1 MKRGSIVNKISEF
14 LLETT
19 KFKDISKFTPVV
31 IAPGRFNPPHRG
43 HKLVIDKLVALGEKL
58 DAQPVVLII
67 DSGKYGPK
75 NPLSGEVR
83 KEYLQKMFPEIRFEV
98 FKNAFEAVIKLAEK
112 DQLVPVGGVAGQDR
126 GTAYKGMVG
135 QIFGDDVKNRYL
147 SEVLHRDPD
156 SDSTDVKGISATRAR
171 QAAMEGD
178 IAAFRAM
185 TGFADEEAKTLMK
198 LLVDGMETN
207 GI

>member
-1 MKRGSIVNKISEF
+1 M
-14 LLETT
+14 LEND
-19 KFKDISKFTPVV
+19 KFRDASRYAPIV

-43 HKLVIDKLVALGEKL
+43 HKLIIDKLVALSEKL

-98 FKNAFEAVIKLAEK
+98 FKNAFEAVIELAQK
-112 DQLVPVGGVAGQDR
+112 DRLVPIGGVTGRDR
-126 GTAYKGMVG
+126 GNAYKGMIS
-135 QIFGDDVKNRYL
+135 QIFGDDIGKKYL
-147 SEVLHRDPD
+147 SEVIHRDPD
-156 SDSTDVKGISATRAR
+156 SDSADIKGISATRAR
-171 QAAMEGD
+171 QAAIEGD

-198 LLVDGMETN
+198 LLVNGMETN

>member
-1 MKRGSIVNKISEF
+1 MQFSNFITESARD
-14 LLETT
+14 TT
-19 KFKDISKFTPVV
+19 GMTPVV

-43 HKLVIDKLVALGEKL
+43 HKLVIDKLVALSEKL

-83 KEYLQKMFPEIRFEV
+83 KAYLQKMFPEMQFEV
-98 FKNAFEAVIKLAEK
+98 YKNAFEALVQLAEQSK
-112 DQLVPVGGVAGQDR
+112 MVPIGGVSGADR
-126 GTAYKGMVG
+126 GHAYKGMIG
-135 QIFGDDVKNRYL
+135 KIYGDNAGEKYL

-156 SDSTDVKGISATRAR
+156 SNDDIVGISGTKAR
-171 QAAMEGD
+171 EAAMEGN
-178 IAAFRAM
+178 IVAFRAM
-185 TGFADEEAKTLMK
+185 TGLESEEAKALMK
-198 LLVDGMETN
+198 LLVIGMETN

>member
-1 MKRGSIVNKISEF
+1 M
-14 LLETT
+14 LEND
-19 KFKDISKFTPVV
+19 KFRDASRYAPIV

-43 HKLVIDKLVALGEKL
+43 HKLIIDKLVALSEKL

>member
-1 MKRGSIVNKISEF
+1 MKRGSTVNKIFEF
-14 LLETT
+14 LLEND
-19 KFKDISKFTPVV
+19 KFRDASRYAPIV

-43 HKLVIDKLVALGEKL
+43 HKLIIDKLVALSEKL

-98 FKNAFEAVIKLAEK
+98 FKNAFEAVIELAQK
-112 DQLVPVGGVAGQDR
+112 DRLVPIGGVAGRDR
-126 GTAYKGMVG
+126 GNAYKGMIS
-135 QIFGDDVKNRYL
+135 QIFGDDIGKRYL
-147 SEVLHRDPD
+147 SEVIHRDPD
-156 SDSTDVKGISATRAR
+156 SDSADIKGISATRAR
-171 QAAMEGD
+171 QAATEGD
-178 IAAFRAM
+178 VAAFKAM
-185 TGFADEEAKTLMK
+185 TGFADEEAKALMK

>member
-1 MKRGSIVNKISEF
+1 MNKISEF
-14 LLETT
+14 LLENN
-19 KFKDISKFTPVV
+19 KFKDISKFAPVV

-43 HKLVIDKLVALGEKL
+43 HKLIIDKLVALSEKL

-98 FKNAFEAVIKLAEK
+98 FKNAFEAIVQLAEK
-112 DQLVPVGGVAGQDR
+112 NQLIPIGGVAGHDR
-126 GTAYKGMVG
+126 GNAYKGMIG
-135 QIFGDDVKNRYL
+135 QIFGDDVKKRYL
-147 SEVLHRDPD
+147 SEVLYRDPD
-156 SDSTDVKGISATRAR
+156 SDSTDVKGISATKAR
-171 QAAMEGD
+171 QAAMEGNVV
-178 IAAFRAM
+178 AFRAM
-185 TGFADEEAKTLMK
+185 TGFADEEARTLMR
-198 LLVDGMETN
+198 LLVDGMETD